1 VSGDAF
7 TLEGYL
13 DRLIAQ
19 RRFNMT
25 LLAMFGALGLVIA
38 TVGIYGVMAYIVAQR
53 TNEIGIRM
61 ALGASRANV
70 VGIVLQRAG
79 LLMAAGLVIGG
90 AVAWYGSALVKT
102 FLFEIQPNDVRVL
115 VGALV
120 TLSAAAFLASAV
132 PARRAASI
140 DPLAALRH

>member
-1 VSGDAF
+1 
-7 TLEGYL
+7 
-13 DRLIAQ
+13 
-19 RRFNMT
+19 
-25 LLAMFGALGLVIA
+25 MFSQPDWGLVIA

-70 VGIVLQRAG
+70 VGIVLRRAG

-102 FLFEIQPNDVRVL
+102 FLFEIQPNDLRVL

-120 TLSAAAFLASAV
+120 TLSAAGFLASAV
-132 PARRAASI
+132 PARRAALI
-140 DPLAALRH
+140 DPLEALRHQ